1 MSERGGKRRGE
12 QKKNVAGANFPG
24 KDGAPPGFLVTYTY
38 IDFKM
43 KATVVGAAGGIGQ
56 PLSLLLKQS
65 PYVSDLSLYDV
76 VNAPGVAADLSHINT
91 ASPVQGFLPE
101 NDGLAKAV
109 QGSDLVII
117 PAGMPRKPGQT
128 RDDLFN
134 ANASIVYG
142 IAEGIAQAAPKA
154 FILVISNPVNSMVP
168 IFAEVLKAHNVYDPK
183 RLFGVTSLDL
193 VRASTFVS
201 EAAGAKKDAANYH
214 VPVIGGHSGVTIVP
228 LLSQAKPS
236 FQADQQ
242 KIEELTNRI
251 QFGGDEVVK
260 AKNNA
265 GSATLSMAF
274 AGARFANAVLA
285 AAQGKKAEL
294 PEFSYVD
301 LAADEAGGKAVKDVI
316 GNDIAFF
323 SVPLT
328 LGPNG
333 VEKIQSLGDIS
344 SFESELI
351 KKSIESLKGNI
362 EKGVSFKPTK
372 L

>member
-1 MSERGGKRRGE
+1 
-12 QKKNVAGANFPG
+12 
-24 KDGAPPGFLVTYTY
+24 
-38 IDFKM
+38 
-43 KATVVGAAGGIGQ
+43 
-56 PLSLLLKQS
+56 
-65 PYVSDLSLYDV
+65 
-76 VNAPGVAADLSHINT
+76 
-91 ASPVQGFLPE
+91 
-101 NDGLAKAV
+101 
-109 QGSDLVII
+109 
-117 PAGMPRKPGQT
+117 
-128 RDDLFN
+128 
-134 ANASIVYG
+134 
-142 IAEGIAQAAPKA
+142 
-154 FILVISNPVNSMVP
+154 
-168 IFAEVLKAHNVYDPK
+168 
-183 RLFGVTSLDL
+183 
-193 VRASTFVS
+193 
-201 EAAGAKKDAANYH
+201 
-214 VPVIGGHSGVTIVP
+214 
-228 LLSQAKPS
+228 
-236 FQADQQ
+236 
-242 KIEELTNRI
+242 
-251 QFGGDEVVK
+251 
-260 AKNNA
+260 
-265 GSATLSMAF
+265 MAF